1 MIELVH
7 HNTAQW
13 TVSIESG
20 QSRVEFKKGAL
31 SLTGQ

>member
-13 TVSIESG
+13 TVSIEGS
-20 QSRVEFKKGAL
+20 QSRLEFKKGAL